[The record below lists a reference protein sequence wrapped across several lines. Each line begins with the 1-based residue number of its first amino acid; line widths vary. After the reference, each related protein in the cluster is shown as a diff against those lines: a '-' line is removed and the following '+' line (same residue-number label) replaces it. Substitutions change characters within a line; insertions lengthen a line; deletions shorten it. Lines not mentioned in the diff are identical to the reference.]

1 MKNNGQEERSPGA
14 DRIVQI
20 ATALFAEHGFHGVST
35 REIAAATGLSVATVH
50 HHVGSKRELYLKVYK
65 SLLDAAE
72 SFFHDIVAQVE
83 TADLQDP
90 QVRAQLPTKLIDSF
104 VDLVARNPV
113 WSRLFVRQ
121 WLDKPEELM
130 NVEADLSLPL
140 YRKLHEMLLVAQE
153 AGIIHLTADPWLLM
167 RSVEWLVYGYFTA
180 GTFYWDQWRSDPL
193 AEGNLNRF
201 KAFMREY
208 IFRMLNVA
216 PADMIS
222 ASLNHPD

>member
-1 MKNNGQEERSPGA
+1 MKNNGQEERSTGA

-35 REIAAATGLSVATVH
+35 REIAAATDLSVATVH
-50 HHVGSKRELYLKVYK
+50 HHVGSKRELYLKVYR
-65 SLLDAAE
+65 SLLEAAE

-90 QVRAQLPTKLIDSF
+90 RVRAHLPAQLIDSF
-104 VDLVARNPV
+104 VDLVAKNPV
-113 WSRLFVRQ
+113 WARLFVRQ
-121 WLDKPEELM
+121 WLDKPEELTD
-130 NVEADLSLPL
+130 VEADLSLPL
-140 YRKLHEMLLVAQE
+140 YRKLYEVLLIAQE
-153 AGIIHLTADPWLLM
+153 AGIIRLTVDPWLVM

-180 GTFYWDQWRSDPL
+180 GTFDWDQWRSDPF
-193 AEGNLNRF
+193 AEGNLERF

-208 IFRMLNVA
+208 IFRMLNIA

-222 ASLNHPD
+222 APVNAPD